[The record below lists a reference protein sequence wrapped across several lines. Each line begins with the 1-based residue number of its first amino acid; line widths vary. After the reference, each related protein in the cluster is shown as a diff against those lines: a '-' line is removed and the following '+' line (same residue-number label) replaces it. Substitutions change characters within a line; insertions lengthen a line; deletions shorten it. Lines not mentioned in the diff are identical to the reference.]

1 MAVEAKAAAQKDPAV
16 HPKAAGQAESLKK
29 MPPPVAKKPKTKA
42 KEGESG
48 EGAEQTAG
56 QEAKPESVMDTLEKA
71 NGTVAG
77 TAEG

>member
-1 MAVEAKAAAQKDPAV
+1 MAVEAKAASHTEPAV
-16 HPKAAGQAESLKK
+16 QAKAVK

-42 KEGESG
+42 KEAESG

-56 QEAKPESVMDTLEKA
+56 QEALPESVMDTSERA

-77 TAEG
+77 TAEGGET